1 MKVQSI
7 ALCSFLLFS
16 QAQSFG
22 VAPPTKIQNSSTRS
36 SPPSTSSLNAFP
48 LDSLSAVYNSALH
61 LNLPLEPLH
70 SLYLSAH
77 HLWESYSSL
86 LKEHPLSTKATTAAV
101 LACTGDA
108 VAQIRARN
116 QDEGAKFKYDPRR
129 GLTFLAFGALYTGT
143 LILGESS
150 LPPLI
155 RLFEKFNTYTI
166 SPFLG
171 CFQHFWFHFL
181 DTHIVDWG
189 EEFSV
194 WGHAAETNI
203 DVSYFIEK
211 DEWWQYFDLVSQ
223 IETVMEKLQDPP
235 TQTLLAAAKVAV
247 NQFAIIPLVYMPLFF
262 ATTGA
267 LGGLDIDKS
276 IARARSLYVPLLQRN
291 YLFWLPVQFFQ
302 FLVLPADYQIPFVC
316 AASLCWTVILSS
328 IGGTP
333 SASPSSIVAYES
345 VENNDLVKAV
355 AVDAGAVNTII
366 DAVNVEDVRKA
377 LVPRQVIDAV
387 ESVGDALGGV
397 PDKVGASAG
406 GLTVGLLASAADDAI
421 IGSAVGAAFGSEAQ
435 VGIAVASVI
444 GAGVGYLAA
453 EVASSDKSQNAKIV
467 DDVQEQ
473 LESPVEESVLGIY
486 ILANSTL
493 PEAYSSVN

>member
-1 MKVQSI
+1 MK
-7 ALCSFLLFS
+7 
-16 QAQSFG
+16 
-22 VAPPTKIQNSSTRS
+22 KIQNSSTRS

-61 LNLPLEPLH
+61 LNLPLEPLN
-70 SLYLSAH
+70 SLYQSAH

-129 GLTFLAFGALYTGT
+129 GLTFLAFGAP
-143 LILGESS
+143 ISS
-150 LPPLI
+150 
-155 RLFEKFNTYTI
+155 
-166 SPFLG
+166 FLG

>member
-61 LNLPLEPLH
+61 LNLPLEPLN
-70 SLYLSAH
+70 SLYQSAH

-129 GLTFLAFGALYTGT
+129 GLTFLAFGALYT
-143 LILGESS
+143 
-150 LPPLI
+150 
-155 RLFEKFNTYTI
+155 
-166 SPFLG
+166 G

>member
-129 GLTFLAFGALYTGT
+129 GLTFLAFGALYT
-143 LILGESS
+143 
-150 LPPLI
+150 
-155 RLFEKFNTYTI
+155 
-166 SPFLG
+166 G

-387 ESVGDALGGV
+387 ETVGDALGGV

-453 EVASSDKSQNAKIV
+453 EVASSDKSQNAKNV

>member
-129 GLTFLAFGALYTGT
+129 GLTFLAFGALYT
-143 LILGESS
+143 
-150 LPPLI
+150 
-155 RLFEKFNTYTI
+155 
-166 SPFLG
+166 G

-387 ESVGDALGGV
+387 ETVGDALGGV

-467 DDVQEQ
+467 DDVQNQ

>member
-1 MKVQSI
+1 M
-7 ALCSFLLFS
+7 
-16 QAQSFG
+16 
-22 VAPPTKIQNSSTRS
+22 
-36 SPPSTSSLNAFP
+36 
-48 LDSLSAVYNSALH
+48 
-61 LNLPLEPLH
+61 
-70 SLYLSAH
+70 
-77 HLWESYSSL
+77 
-86 LKEHPLSTKATTAAV
+86 
-101 LACTGDA
+101 
-108 VAQIRARN
+108 
-116 QDEGAKFKYDPRR
+116 
-129 GLTFLAFGALYTGT
+129 
-143 LILGESS
+143 
-150 LPPLI
+150 
-155 RLFEKFNTYTI
+155 
-166 SPFLG
+166 
-171 CFQHFWFHFL
+171 
-181 DTHIVDWG
+181 
-189 EEFSV
+189 
-194 WGHAAETNI
+194 
-203 DVSYFIEK
+203 
-211 DEWWQYFDLVSQ
+211 VSQ

-387 ESVGDALGGV
+387 ETVGDALGGV

-435 VGIAVASVI
+435 VGIAVASEAQVGIAVASVI

-453 EVASSDKSQNAKIV
+453 EVASSDKSQNAKNV

>member
-70 SLYLSAH
+70 SLYMSAH

-108 VAQIRARN
+108 IAQIRARN

-129 GLTFLAFGALYTGT
+129 GLTFLAFGALYT
-143 LILGESS
+143 
-150 LPPLI
+150 
-155 RLFEKFNTYTI
+155 
-166 SPFLG
+166 G

-387 ESVGDALGGV
+387 ETVGDALGGV

-453 EVASSDKSQNAKIV
+453 EVASSDKSQNAKNV

>member
-61 LNLPLEPLH
+61 LNLPQEPLN
-70 SLYLSAH
+70 SFYQSAH

-129 GLTFLAFGALYTGT
+129 GLTFLAFGALYT
-143 LILGESS
+143 
-150 LPPLI
+150 
-155 RLFEKFNTYTI
+155 
-166 SPFLG
+166 G

-387 ESVGDALGGV
+387 ETVGDALGGV

>member
-129 GLTFLAFGALYTGT
+129 GLTFLAFGALYT
-143 LILGESS
+143 
-150 LPPLI
+150 
-155 RLFEKFNTYTI
+155 
-166 SPFLG
+166 G